1 MPARDSEEEAAERGV
16 VDAVVGN
23 LRVGSLLLL
32 LLAGGEGSESDD
44 DVSEEDR
51 IRAEELRL

>member
-1 MPARDSEEEAAERGV
+1 VPARDSEEEAAERGV